1 MKCGSAD
8 VALGYLNR
16 AVELEAEDEVPL
28 VVRSECL
35 NKLDRP
41 TEALED
47 ANNAIELNP
56 DNTRSFPI
64 HKIAINLHPQFLLIL
79 EH

>member
-1 MKCGSAD
+1 MKCGSAE

-16 AVELEAEDEVPL
+16 AVDLEAEDEVPL

-47 ANNAIELNP
+47 ASKAIELNP
-56 DNTRSFPI
+56 DNTRSLFI
-64 HKIAINLHPQFLLIL
+64 SNCISLLYGQQHHL
-79 EH
+79 

>member
-1 MKCGSAD
+1 MKCGSAE

-16 AVELEAEDEVPL
+16 AVELESEDEIPL

-41 TEALED
+41 TAALED
-47 ANNAIELNP
+47 ASKAIELNP
-56 DNTRSFPI
+56 DNTRSFPKPYNF
-64 HKIAINLHPQFLLIL
+64 KIFLY
-79 EH
+79 

>member
-56 DNTRSFPI
+56 DSTRSFPI
-64 HKIAINLHPQFLLIL
+64 AIKIAINHHSQFFP
-79 EH
+79 

>member
-1 MKCGSAD
+1 M
-8 VALGYLNR
+8 
-16 AVELEAEDEVPL
+16 AVELEAEDEIPL

-64 HKIAINLHPQFLLIL
+64 AINHHSQFLPQSIDLQSCCTV
-79 EH
+79 